1 MEQFVATHLFSAKQ
15 EVFFPFFSKTINT
28 LDEQHQHHHRPQ
40 HHKHNYK
47 QEQATTR
54 DERQHQSRD
63 RFPERTAVRSIECC
77 RADFQAVVFALSR
90 PQTFT
95 TFCRALLI
103 PGTLETTDVHRLL
116 QSSFNPASQAEASS
130 RPSGKCSECV
140 HGGLSRAVVFFLGRT
155 CLLLIFHLGPC
166 PNQRLCC

>member
-1 MEQFVATHLFSAKQ
+1 MNNSNITADHNTKNTITEKQLRATASVARPVPRTYGSQ
-15 EVFFPFFSKTINT
+15 NYRFFS
-28 LDEQHQHHHRPQ
+28 
-40 HHKHNYK
+40 
-47 QEQATTR
+47 
-54 DERQHQSRD
+54 
-63 RFPERTAVRSIECC
+63 V
-77 RADFQAVVFALSR
+77 DFQAVVSHCR
-90 PQTFT
+90 GQTFT

-103 PGTLETTDVHRLL
+103 PGTPETTDVHRLL
-116 QSSFNPASQAEASS
+116 QSSLNPVSQAEASS

>member
-63 RFPERTAVRSIECC
+63 RSERTAVRSIECC
-77 RADFQAVVFALSR
+77 RADFQAVVFTLSR

>member
-1 MEQFVATHLFSAKQ
+1 MNNTNITTDHNTTNTITSKNKQRRGTSDSISRATGSQNVRQSEASNVVGRISRLWFSH
-15 EVFFPFFSKTINT
+15 F
-28 LDEQHQHHHRPQ
+28 RG
-40 HHKHNYK
+40 
-47 QEQATTR
+47 
-54 DERQHQSRD
+54 
-63 RFPERTAVRSIECC
+63 
-77 RADFQAVVFALSR
+77 
-90 PQTFT
+90 QTFT

-116 QSSFNPASQAEASS
+116 QSSLNPVSQAEASS